1 MSRRSLISA
10 VLLFLAGLA
19 GYAAGLAHQVAA
31 QEAAPPPAAAGPALK
46 TLEEKAAYAIG
57 LSFGQRLATDNLG
70 LSVDVIARGLADGI
84 KKARPAMTEDEIEAT
99 MIAFS
104 RKMQAAAAIKLA
116 AQDPVAAKT
125 LKEGQDFLAKN
136 KLVKGVTTTES
147 GLQYQVLA
155 SGKGPTPKKTDL
167 VRVHYHGTLLSGKVF
182 DSSVLRKEPEELH
195 VGGVIPG
202 WTEALQMM
210 KVGDKWKLFLPQDL
224 AYGPESRGEDI
235 TPFSVLVVE
244 VELLEIV

>member
-1 MSRRSLISA
+1 
-10 VLLFLAGLA
+10 
-19 GYAAGLAHQVAA
+19 
-31 QEAAPPPAAAGPALK
+31 
-46 TLEEKAAYAIG
+46 
-57 LSFGQRLATDNLG
+57 
-70 LSVDVIARGLADGI
+70 
-84 KKARPAMTEDEIEAT
+84 
-99 MIAFS
+99 
-104 RKMQAAAAIKLA
+104 
-116 AQDPVAAKT
+116 
-125 LKEGQDFLAKN
+125 
-136 KLVKGVTTTES
+136 
-147 GLQYQVLA
+147 VLA

-235 TPFSVLVVE
+235 TPFSVLVFE
-244 VELLEIV
+244 VELLEIVK